1 MSHSS
6 IETWTVWSYL
16 SYPYSYSVLY
26 RYRDLDSIPNQT
38 SHYPLVL
45 HTSHPFILLL
55 HITPDINMSFTPL
68 HASSSSLAM
77 TTPSPPTRSG
87 SESRLL
93 DLPNSASGNRS
104 TMPKTRSPLS
114 PSPYMDIVRVVSFSI
129 SPSSSLLLSLVSF
142 DLIGSTTRP
151 QLTCRDVHRD
161 MDPRRVR
168 SNQMQQAYHLH
179 QVVLVNDL
187 GRMQTCGM
195 LDSMD

>member
-6 IETWTVWSYL
+6 IETWAVWSYL
-16 SYPYSYSVLY
+16 SYSYSYPILY
-26 RYRDLDSIPNQT
+26 RYRDLHSVPKQT
-38 SHYPLVL
+38 SHYPLLL
-45 HTSHPFILLL
+45 HASHPFIL
-55 HITPDINMSFTPL
+55 HITLDVNMSYPPH

-93 DLPNSASGNRS
+93 DLPNSGTRS

-114 PSPYMDIVRVVSFSI
+114 PSPYMDIVRVVS
-129 SPSSSLLLSLVSF
+129 SLLLF
-142 DLIGSTTRP
+142 LITSSSSSPCPAESSIRTR
-151 QLTCRDVHRD
+151 LTCRDVHRD

-179 QVVLVNDL
+179 QVVLVKRNDL

-195 LDSMD
+195 LVSMD

>member
-6 IETWTVWSYL
+6 IETWAVWSYP
-16 SYPYSYSVLY
+16 SYTYSYSYSILY
-26 RYRDLDSIPNQT
+26 QHRDLDFIPKQT

-55 HITPDINMSFTPL
+55 HITLDVNMSYPPH

-93 DLPNSASGNRS
+93 DLPNSGTRS

-114 PSPYMDIVRVVSFSI
+114 PSPYMDIVRVSFF
-129 SPSSSLLLSLVSF
+129 LLSFGSF
-142 DLIGSTTRP
+142 DSIPVLYHGTT
-151 QLTCRDVHRD
+151 
-161 MDPRRVR
+161 
-168 SNQMQQAYHLH
+168 HLET
-179 QVVLVNDL
+179 N
-187 GRMQTCGM
+187 
-195 LDSMD
+195 

>member
-6 IETWTVWSYL
+6 IETWAVWSYL
-16 SYPYSYSVLY
+16 SYSYSYPILY
-26 RYRDLDSIPNQT
+26 RYRDLHSVPKQT
-38 SHYPLVL
+38 SHYPLLL
-45 HTSHPFILLL
+45 HASHPFIL
-55 HITPDINMSFTPL
+55 HITLDVNMSYPPH

-93 DLPNSASGNRS
+93 DLPNSGTRS

-114 PSPYMDIVRVVSFSI
+114 PSPYMDIVRLSSFFFPLILSPLFPHSVSWN
-129 SPSSSLLLSLVSF
+129 
-142 DLIGSTTRP
+142 RP
-151 QLTCRDVHRD
+151 PRNQLTCRDVHRD

-179 QVVLVNDL
+179 QVVPVKRNDS

-195 LDSMD
+195 LVSTD

>member
-6 IETWTVWSYL
+6 IETWAVWSYL
-16 SYPYSYSVLY
+16 SNSSYSVPIS
-26 RYRDLDSIPNQT
+26 RSTISIPKQT
-38 SHYPLVL
+38 SYYPLVL

-55 HITPDINMSFTPL
+55 HITYTPDINTSYPPH

-93 DLPNSASGNRS
+93 DLPNSVSGTRS

-114 PSPYMDIVRVVSFSI
+114 PSPYMDIVRVVSFF
-129 SPSSSLLLSLVSF
+129 SSLHPSILSRSHRT
-142 DLIGSTTRP
+142 DPTTRT

-161 MDPRRVR
+161 MDPRRAR

-179 QVVLVNDL
+179 QVVLVKRNDS